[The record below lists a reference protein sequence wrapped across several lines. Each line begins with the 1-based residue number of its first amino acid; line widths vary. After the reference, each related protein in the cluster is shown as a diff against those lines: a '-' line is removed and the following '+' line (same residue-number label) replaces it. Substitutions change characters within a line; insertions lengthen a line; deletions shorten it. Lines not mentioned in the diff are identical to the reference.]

1 MNKLNLQPRAS
12 QQIAMTPQ
20 LLQSIRLLQLSTLEL
35 EQELRQALETN
46 VMLEGEDDDMSAI
59 EVDAQADSDERQDVE
74 VSGIDPG
81 AESRVEADFDWSSRD
96 SWSGGEPSVDAD
108 GESWEARIGVAP
120 QTDARLAALEQLQLV
135 VRTEREAALFAAIID
150 AVHDNG
156 YLSQP
161 LDGIALQPALPPPPD
176 EAERRATPAT
186 SDERRG
192 GKGGACQGR

>member
-74 VSGIDPG
+74 VSGIDSG

-96 SWSGGEPSVDAD
+96 SWSGGEPSADAD
-108 GESWEARIGVAP
+108 GQSWEARTGVAP
-120 QTDARLAALEQLQLV
+120 QDRKSTRLNSS
-135 VRTEREAALFAAIID
+135 
-150 AVHDNG
+150 H
-156 YLSQP
+156 
-161 LDGIALQPALPPPPD
+161 
-176 EAERRATPAT
+176 
-186 SDERRG
+186 
-192 GKGGACQGR
+192 